1 MGSGLSS
8 LSNFFDAASI
18 VNIFTGIFT
27 SIQITSHL
35 DFVSMIIFVMGIGWV
50 IHSLANKEP

>member
-8 LSNFFDAASI
+8 LSNFIDAATI

-27 SIQITSHL
+27 SIQITSGVDL
-35 DFVSMIIFVMGIGWV
+35 VTMVIIVMCVGWA